1 MQNNR
6 QKPTLKSEKVLL
18 VSKPDKKRV
27 VEKNQKKNKK
37 ILKQKCTMNKN
48 DELPL
53 YILAYTY
60 IHLYI

>member
-27 VEKNQKKNKK
+27 VEKNQKK
-37 ILKQKCTMNKN
+37 ILKQKMYN
-48 DELPL
+48 E
-53 YILAYTY
+53 
-60 IHLYI
+60 

>member
-37 ILKQKCTMNKN
+37 KILKQKNVQ
-48 DELPL
+48 
-53 YILAYTY
+53 
-60 IHLYI
+60 

>member
-27 VEKNQKKNKK
+27 VEKNQKKNIETK
-37 ILKQKCTMNKN
+37 KCTMNKRRTAII
-48 DELPL
+48 